1 MKGLQEN
8 ADSRLQQD
16 IHTEGLPPGLLACLP
31 HNHVA
36 AAVGESFPGHGF
48 SRGGHRSRFVCKLMS
63 RSSRTAGGSRAM
75 RVAKIVCKLG
85 NACNRH
91 RPPGRCSRHRPPG
104 RPKQTITHFGI
115 TLQPPLPPSP
125 PPPPPLPPPPPPPPP
140 LRQAPG
146 RPAVAT
152 AADRPKQLPSWH
164 PLSCSCPVA
173 AAAAPRVLQLPPQ
186 PLPPM
191 APIGEGAC
199 VCERVCVRVCVCV
212 CVCVR
217 TCTPAG
223 MDLVCFLLKLIG
235 FV

>member
-115 TLQPPLPPSP
+115 TLITT
-125 PPPPPLPPPPPPPPP
+125 
-140 LRQAPG
+140 AAAAIAAATTTTG
-146 RPAVAT
+146 AAAT
-152 AADRPKQLPSWH
+152 AT
-164 PLSCSCPVA
+164 
-173 AAAAPRVLQLPPQ
+173 AAAAPSTRPPGRPTEAAAILAPAELQLPRGRCSRPTGAAA
-186 PLPPM
+186 
-191 APIGEGAC
+191 APTAVATDGTDWRRGMC
-199 VCERVCVRVCVCV
+199 V
-212 CVCVR
+212 
-217 TCTPAG
+217 
-223 MDLVCFLLKLIG
+223 
-235 FV
+235 